1 MFVVC
6 CLCVQC
12 FCLPFSERGVQGVAG
27 RSQGGTCGTE
37 EEEERSKSI
46 RQQLIVRQNKSITTA
61 ITALFE
67 LLTNVTRLFWQANAS
82 KPQSAIASTYVC
94 V

>member
-46 RQQLIVRQNKSITTA
+46 RQQS
-61 ITALFE
+61 
-67 LLTNVTRLFWQANAS
+67 
-82 KPQSAIASTYVC
+82 
-94 V
+94 

>member
-1 MFVVC
+1 MFVV

-46 RQQLIVRQNKSITTA
+46 RQQS
-61 ITALFE
+61 
-67 LLTNVTRLFWQANAS
+67 
-82 KPQSAIASTYVC
+82 
-94 V
+94 

>member
-1 MFVVC
+1 MPLNNRKILDNIMCKYMHVIYRSRYINNCHEGGAVFVVC
-6 CLCVQC
+6 VCVQC

-46 RQQLIVRQNKSITTA
+46 RQQS
-61 ITALFE
+61 
-67 LLTNVTRLFWQANAS
+67 
-82 KPQSAIASTYVC
+82 
-94 V
+94 